1 MKYKLIFVIL
11 ILALPLIT
19 AQGINLVQNQ
29 VGDVKFPCYFNGTFC
44 SGSATCNVTITY
56 SEGDLIVN
64 NTLATNQL
72 TYHNVTLNETQTSLV
87 GDYIAFASC
96 TDQGFSDDST
106 FPFKV
111 SPFGKELSTAQGLIY
126 LGVLLITLTLLG
138 ISMYWAVVI
147 PWANTRNLEGEVVH
161 INNLRYLK
169 ILLWFMS
176 YIFLI
181 WITFLMKSLTENFL
195 FIDVAAKIFNASFW
209 LLIVFLFPIFTL
221 TIVFAIIIFLR
232 NLKLNKL
239 ISEGI
244 FPQ

>member
-1 MKYKLIFVIL
+1 MKYKLIFAIL
-11 ILALPLIT
+11 IVLALPLLS
-19 AQGINLVQNQ
+19 AQINLIQNE

-44 SGSATCNVTITY
+44 SGSATCNVTMTF

-72 TYHNVTLNETQTSLV
+72 TFHNVTLNGTQTSKI
-87 GDYIAFASC
+87 GDYSAFVSC
-96 TDQGFSDDST
+96 TDQGFSADST
-106 FPFKV
+106 FSFKI
-111 SPFGKELSTAQGLIY
+111 SPFGKELSTSQGLIY

-147 PWANTRNLEGEVVH
+147 PWANTRNLDGEIVH

-169 ILLWFMS
+169 ILLWFIS

-181 WITFLMKSLTENFL
+181 WITFLMKSVTENFL

-209 LLIVFLFPIFTL
+209 FLIAFLFPIFTL
-221 TIVFAIIIFLR
+221 LMIFTVIIFLR
-232 NLKLNKL
+232 NLKLAKL

-244 FPQ
+244 FPE